1 MQMLFRLCKELDHY
15 TLGTN
20 YQSFAAFVFQ
30 DYPKYLQL
38 GYGLL
43 HTKAGNIAR
52 QPPDIAQRTVS
63 SREDKEKVSVPLPTP
78 QILIDD

>member
-43 HTKAGNIAR
+43 HTKAGKYCPATAGYR
-52 QPPDIAQRTVS
+52 
-63 SREDKEKVSVPLPTP
+63 PTNSIFHVRIKKRC
-78 QILIDD
+78 QFLCRHLKS